1 MLWAVRYKDGAA
13 ASQDSGRVAQH
24 RSRSMQTAHT
34 HAHAL
39 AREAVSKVCF
49 SHGPEVRRSSTN
61 GRTSQGRI
69 VAARYRRK
77 TVHVYGIV
85 CMSQLQLWKE
95 GGVLIGNGC
104 LLLLIDT
111 EAARRRKR
119 EEVSHNGLDNGI
131 RTGYFHWS
139 ASTSHFVP
147 GSMSWRFAAMFRC
160 DALSAGHRL
169 LCQAPW

>member
-1 MLWAVRYKDGAA
+1 MLWAVRYKNGAA

-24 RSRSMQTAHT
+24 RSRSMQRAHT

-49 SHGPEVRRSSTN
+49 SHGPQVRRSSTN

-119 EEVSHNGLDNGI
+119 EEG
-131 RTGYFHWS
+131 
-139 ASTSHFVP
+139 
-147 GSMSWRFAAMFRC
+147 MSFYYSLAGQGT
-160 DALSAGHRL
+160 DTALSYEWWPSQTARSS
-169 LCQAPW
+169 P